1 MSGGRLDTVR
11 TLCVIF
17 CEQYLDIFFLVCGC
31 RDTFFSSL
39 VGLTGQERGYRLGEC
54 EVFGCTTILVG
65 AWTKK
70 SRHKRG
76 NGEVRGDRL

>member
-1 MSGGRLDTVR
+1 MCNI
-11 TLCVIF
+11 CV
-17 CEQYLDIFFLVCGC
+17 QYLDFFFLFVGVE
-31 RDTFFSSL
+31 TLFFSL

-54 EVFGCTTILVG
+54 EVFGCTTTILVG